1 MADKPEK
8 LVPAGGLASRKSRD
22 WRREMKARGKK
33 FDKNGRVIPA
43 DPKAQDPPLVEFTDA
58 VDFNAL
64 VDVLDTSE
72 DARAHTLANL
82 LCDPRQ
88 KRINF
93 ALAIRTAGLTLQDLN
108 ELWRKHNLAAGMVES
123 ASNMRKLIKD
133 LSTDALS
140 SHVVCPRCDGTG
152 QIVRAQKDATGAIAE
167 VEAACPQCKGAR
179 EIRQP
184 GNPKAIDKTLA
195 IFEVGQRTSPLV
207 AIQQNFEG
215 SFEDTVGAAQDAVQI
230 PRGDVREVPDDD
242 Q

>member
-1 MADKPEK
+1 MANDKLAK
-8 LVPAGGLASRKSRD
+8 AGSGSPASQK
-22 WRREMKARGKK
+22 WRSEMKARGKR
-33 FDKNGRVIPA
+33 FDKNGRIVPA
-43 DPKAQDPPLVEFTDA
+43 DPKALDPPLVEFTDA

-64 VDVLDTSE
+64 VEVLDTSE
-72 DARAHTLANL
+72 DARAHVLANL

-123 ASNMRKLIKD
+123 ASNVRRLIKD

-152 QIVRAQKDATGAIAE
+152 QIVRAAKNAQGSIEEAE
-167 VEAACPQCKGAR
+167 AVCPQCKGAR
-179 EIRQP
+179 EVRQP
-184 GNPKAIDKTLA
+184 GNPKAIDTTLK
-195 IFEVGQRTSPLV
+195 IFDIGTRTSPLV

-230 PRGDVREVPDDD
+230 PRGDVHEVDEEE